1 MTAETDSESTN
12 TVIEESSSGRKWLIA
27 IILGILFML
36 FANPVTVG
44 ILSAIS
50 TLLGGMS
57 LSLNQPF
64 TTILLG
70 VLFIFVVRI
79 LLW

>member
-1 MTAETDSESTN
+1 MTAETGSESPNEIT
-12 TVIEESSSGRKWLIA
+12 EAPDSGRKWLIA
-27 IILGILFML
+27 IILGILFMI

-50 TLLGGMS
+50 TLLGGMT

-64 TTILLG
+64 TIILLG
-70 VLFIFVVRI
+70 VLFVFAVRI